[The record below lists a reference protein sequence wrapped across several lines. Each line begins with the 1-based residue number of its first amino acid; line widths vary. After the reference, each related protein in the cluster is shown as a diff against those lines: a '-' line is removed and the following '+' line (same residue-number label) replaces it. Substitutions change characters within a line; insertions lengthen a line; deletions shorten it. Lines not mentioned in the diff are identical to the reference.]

1 MFGYSCYNC
10 EISILSS
17 FILKDGP
24 LRLAI
29 RGGRDTPLGPQI
41 IISRIID
48 GGTAASYGNLQT
60 TTKNYDILRF
70 FSTGKLNIGD
80 QILVCD
86 GISLI
91 DVTHDEAAQA
101 FKRAMDIES
110 VS

>member
-10 EISILSS
+10 EISILFS

-48 GGTAASYGNLQT
+48 GGTAASYGSLQNHY
-60 TTKNYDILRF
+60 K
-70 FSTGKLNIGD
+70 KL
-80 QILVCD
+80 
-86 GISLI
+86 
-91 DVTHDEAAQA
+91 
-101 FKRAMDIES
+101 
-110 VS
+110 